1 MRPTVRLG
9 RVASVPIGL
18 HWSIL
23 LIAVMVVSGLAG
35 TILPSIAPGYGSA
48 PYLIAALFGGVAFLA
63 SIAAHEL
70 GHAVVAR
77 REQVPVRGITLFA
90 LGGVA
95 SMGSEA
101 STPGGAARIA
111 AAGPAVSVG
120 LAIAGAGAA
129 YGLATLGSPALLVA
143 AVAWLAVVNGVL
155 ALFNLLPALP
165 LDGGRILQALLWHR
179 SGDRHRATI
188 SAARVGRLGGWA
200 IVLFGL
206 WELTRGGAGLWTMM
220 IGAFVILAARSEE
233 MRARFSRW
241 SRANGLGG
249 QRNAWTYVGRMGP
262 RPGPAPQ
269 PGPGPHRP
277 GPVIDVDWREA
288 PPTSPPAPQPAE
300 VNQVAGTAVPPR

>member
-23 LIAVMVVSGLAG
+23 LIAAVVVSGLAG

-48 PYLIAALFGGVAFLA
+48 LYLIAALSGGVAFLA

-77 REQVPVRGITLFA
+77 REEGPVQGITLFA

-120 LAIAGAGAA
+120 LALGGAGVA
-129 YGLATLGSPALLVA
+129 YGLAALGTPALIVA
-143 AVAWLAVVNGVL
+143 AVAWLAVVNGGL
-155 ALFNLLPALP
+155 ALFNLLPVLP
-165 LDGGRILQALLWHR
+165 LDGGRILQALLWRR
-179 SGDRHRATI
+179 SGDRTQATI

-200 IVLFGL
+200 IVLLGL
-206 WELTRGGAGLWTMM
+206 WELTRTGAGLWTVM
-220 IGAFVILAARSEE
+220 IGGFVIIAARSEE
-233 MRARFSRW
+233 MRARFTRW
-241 SRANGLGG
+241 TQANGLGRHQSTWG
-249 QRNAWTYVGRMGP
+249 YGP
-262 RPGPAPQ
+262 PGRPGAGPARQ
-269 PGPGPHRP
+269 PGPGRP
-277 GPVIDVDWREA
+277 GPVIDVDWWEN
-288 PPTSPPAPQPAE
+288 PPTSPPAPQPP
-300 VNQVAGTAVPPR
+300 QVGPMAGTGSSPRA